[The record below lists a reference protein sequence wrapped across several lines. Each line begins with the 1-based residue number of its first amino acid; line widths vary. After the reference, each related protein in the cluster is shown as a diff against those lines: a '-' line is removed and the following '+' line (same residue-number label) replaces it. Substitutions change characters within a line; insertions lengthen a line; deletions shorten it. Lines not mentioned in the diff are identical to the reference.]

1 MKTPFVTFSCII
13 VNQSVCVCCVVVA
26 PSSTNSSLI
35 LPKWLTPPPPPP
47 RRGGRFAPRVPR
59 QGEATMMESRRRGVH
74 GTSGEGEYVELEVL
88 EEGERPTSSSTS
100 GIHAAL
106 SDGRPVT
113 GPRATRWSTSS
124 LVLLGFGISLCSFL
138 FGSAWRSVSSSDPY
152 LQNHDGSD
160 PAHLSLPDSYK
171 KPLVIG
177 HRGSC
182 GMLPEHTLEGYK
194 LVSRGNR
201 TNDLPRSLCSLCCLS
216 DAETSL
222 RSLVHHGR
230 PSSRRRTA

>member
-1 MKTPFVTFSCII
+1 M
-13 VNQSVCVCCVVVA
+13 CCCC
-26 PSSTNSSLI
+26 SFFHQFFINSSKIDQPL
-35 LPKWLTPPPPPP
+35 PPP
-47 RRGGRFAPRVPR
+47 RRRQIGRFAPRVPR

-106 SDGRPVT
+106 SEGRPTT

-138 FGSAWRSVSSSDPY
+138 FGSAWRSVSSSDPL
-152 LQNHDGSD
+152 LQNHDGGSD
-160 PAHLSLPDSYK
+160 PAHLSLPDTYK

-177 HRGSC
+177 HRGSS

-194 LVSRGNR
+194 LVSGGNR
-201 TNDLPRSLCSLCCLS
+201 TNDLPRSLF
-216 DAETSL
+216 
-222 RSLVHHGR
+222 V
-230 PSSRRRTA
+230 

>member
-1 MKTPFVTFSCII
+1 M
-13 VNQSVCVCCVVVA
+13 CCVVLL
-26 PSSTNSSLI
+26 PPI
-35 LPKWLTPPPPPP
+35 LLKSINPPPP
-47 RRGGRFAPRVPR
+47 RHPRRQIRARVPKAR
-59 QGEATMMESRRRGVH
+59 AMMMESRRRGVH

>member
-1 MKTPFVTFSCII
+1 
-13 VNQSVCVCCVVVA
+13 
-26 PSSTNSSLI
+26 
-35 LPKWLTPPPPPP
+35 
-47 RRGGRFAPRVPR
+47 
-59 QGEATMMESRRRGVH
+59 MMESRRRGVH

-88 EEGERPTSSSTS
+88 EEGERPTSTSTS

-160 PAHLSLPDSYK
+160 PAHLSLPSTYK

-194 LVSRGNR
+194 LVSGGNR
-201 TNDLPRSLCSLCCLS
+201 TNDLPRSCSLCCLS